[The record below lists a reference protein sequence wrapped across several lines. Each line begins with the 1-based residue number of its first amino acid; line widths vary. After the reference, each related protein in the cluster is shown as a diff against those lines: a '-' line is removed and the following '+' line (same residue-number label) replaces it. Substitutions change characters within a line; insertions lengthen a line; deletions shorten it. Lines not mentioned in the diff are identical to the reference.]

1 MTQIKFGCHNFNWG
15 SKEKGTYNLEK
26 IAREIRTAGFKGLDG
41 VGAHSSSELV
51 SASMILAREGLQVIS
66 VGGRDTRR
74 TLELTVAA
82 NIKFVSEFSP
92 WRKSPEPQDDP
103 TRQQLEAYC
112 EEVERR
118 AAWMAGYGVSL
129 SLHPHLNAYCETE
142 DQLDFIMTRT
152 RHLGL
157 MLETGHQAAAN
168 HDLLRV
174 IRKYGKRITHVH
186 LKDRQQDMSQAHDF
200 RAGVF
205 CELGKGNK
213 KIPFKAILKALDN
226 LGYKGWCAVEQ
237 DDISGTVL
245 NSMKISRKY
254 LKSIG
259 Y

>member
-1 MTQIKFGCHNFNWG
+1 MSQIKFGCHGFNWG
-15 SKEKGTYNLEK
+15 NKEKGTYDLER
-26 IAREIRTAGFKGLDG
+26 IAREIRSAGFEGLDG
-41 VGAHSSSELV
+41 VGAHSPSELV
-51 SASMILAREGLQVIS
+51 AASMILAKEGLKVIS

-82 NIKFVSEFSP
+82 GINFVSEFSP
-92 WRKSPEPQDDP
+92 WLGSDPTPGVP

-112 EEVERR
+112 EDAERR
-118 AAWMAGYGVSL
+118 ATWMAQYGVSL
-129 SLHPHLNAYCETE
+129 ALHPHLNAWVETE
-142 DQLDFIMTRT
+142 DQLDFVMSHS

-157 MLETGHQAAAN
+157 MLETGHQGAAN
-168 HDLLRV
+168 HDILGV

-186 LKDRQQDMSQAHDF
+186 LKDRQQDMSKPHNI

-213 KIPFKAILKALDN
+213 KIPFKAILKALEK
-226 LGYKGWCAVEQ
+226 LGYSGWCAVEQ
-237 DDISGTVL
+237 DDISGKVVD
-245 NSMKISRKY
+245 SMKISRRY